1 MSRSQVYVLLVV
13 GAALGV
19 VGTLVIPDLARR
31 HLPESIVGSGP
42 GVAGTVIDKER
53 GSDQLLITIET
64 PDGVVLVTFKRHV
77 PEIDLL
83 VQRGD
88 RVTLDL
94 GVYEPFVED
103 PKIRRVRKPEPETVG
118 SSPDRLDTTSAPA
131 AATGAR
137 DSLP

>member
-1 MSRSQVYVLLVV
+1 MSRSQVFVLLV
-13 GAALGV
+13 GAAVGV
-19 VGTLVIPDLARR
+19 VGALVIPDLARR

-53 GSDQLLITIET
+53 GSDQLLLTVET
-64 PDGVVLVTFKRHV
+64 RDGVVLVTFKKRV

-94 GVYEPFVED
+94 GAYEPFVED

-118 SSPDRLDTTSAPA
+118 SSQDRPDTTSAPA
-131 AATGAR
+131 AATDAR
-137 DSLP
+137 DSVP